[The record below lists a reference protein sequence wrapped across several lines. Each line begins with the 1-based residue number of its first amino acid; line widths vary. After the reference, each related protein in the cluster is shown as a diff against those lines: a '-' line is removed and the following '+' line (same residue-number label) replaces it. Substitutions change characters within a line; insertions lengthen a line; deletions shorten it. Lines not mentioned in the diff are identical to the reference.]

1 MIGFAAETDDLVA
14 NAQAK
19 RARKNAD
26 WIVAND
32 VSPAT
37 GIMGGEE
44 NLVHLI
50 TPDGVEDW
58 PRLTKHEVARRLA
71 SRIAAVLA

>member
-1 MIGFAAETDDLVA
+1 MA
-14 NAQAK
+14 NARAK
-19 RARKNAD
+19 RERKNAD

-44 NLVHLI
+44 NVVHLI
-50 TPDGVEDW
+50 TAEGVEDW
-58 PRLTKHEVARRLA
+58 PRLPKQDVARRLA
-71 SRIAAVLA
+71 ARIATALR